1 MRFMPLIMAVFLL
14 ASNVTASACHSVGDV
29 HVICKNGMISA
40 LYVENKGKAT
50 EAESPDCCPMAGFA
64 LAETAQARPVNRPLV
79 TQTTPLPHSA
89 PMMRADAPAPPR
101 GPPTGLFF

>member
-14 ASNVTASACHSVGDV
+14 ASSVTASACHSVGDV
-29 HVICKNGMISA
+29 HVICKNGTISA

-50 EAESPDCCPMAGFA
+50 EVENPDCCPMAGFA
-64 LAETAQARPVNRPLV
+64 LAETAQARPANRQLD

-89 PMMRADAPAPPR
+89 PMMRADAPARPR
-101 GPPTGLFF
+101 GPPTELFF

>member
-1 MRFMPLIMAVFLL
+1 MRFLHLIMAALLL
-14 ASNVTASACHSVGDV
+14 ASSVTASACHSVGDV
-29 HVICKNGMISA
+29 HVICKNGTISA

-64 LAETAQARPVNRPLV
+64 LAETAQARPVNRPLD

>member
-14 ASNVTASACHSVGDV
+14 ASSVTASACHSVGDL
-29 HVICKNGMISA
+29 HVICKNGTISA

-64 LAETAQARPVNRPLV
+64 LAETAQA
-79 TQTTPLPHSA
+79 PLPHST

-101 GPPTGLFF
+101 GPPTELFF

>member
-14 ASNVTASACHSVGDV
+14 ASSVTASACHSVGDV
-29 HVICKNGMISA
+29 HVICKNGTISA

-64 LAETAQARPVNRPLV
+64 LAEIAQARPVNRPLD

-89 PMMRADAPAPPR
+89 PMMRADAPARPR
-101 GPPTGLFF
+101 GPPTELFF